1 MFDLFLEEKFIN
13 KFKKKN
19 IEIEYDFGKKFI

>member
-13 KFKKKN
+13 KLKKKN